1 MYYMEKNKIRK
12 LTIGDHQFGLSYQI
26 NQTFNK
32 NTNHEITVSS
42 IKLDHEYL
50 LTFEI
55 DKYDVYAK
63 GVDGKEKLWKSFI
76 RQKTMVEHEF

>member
-1 MYYMEKNKIRK
+1 MSKDIIRK

-26 NQTFNK
+26 NQTFNR

-42 IKLDHEYL
+42 IRLDQEYL
-50 LTFEI
+50 LKFQI

-63 GVDGKEKLWKSFI
+63 GANGEEKIWKSFV